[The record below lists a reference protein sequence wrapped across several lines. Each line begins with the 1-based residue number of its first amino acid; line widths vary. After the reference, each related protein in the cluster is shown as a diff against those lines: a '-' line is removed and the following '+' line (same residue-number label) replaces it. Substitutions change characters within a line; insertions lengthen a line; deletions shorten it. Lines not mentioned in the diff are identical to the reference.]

1 MNILLQ
7 LKLLL
12 ISIILKTCVKIKY
25 KTQEICEKTVSKDP
39 FTLKWCPCR
48 CVTQEKC
55 KKAVNAYILTLKF
68 VPS

>member
-1 MNILLQ
+1 M
-7 LKLLL
+7 
-12 ISIILKTCVKIKY
+12 Y

-55 KKAVNAYILTLKF
+55 KKAVDAYILTLKF